1 MNKLKILLIISV
13 PLYIFLIFSSCSNDS
28 NPASDEASQI
38 SDIYS
43 QTIAAAD
50 NNSAADELQDIT
62 ESLNSQ
68 APVGLIDENE
78 FLERYG
84 YLYDI
89 DLDGHDEVLIL
100 YFDQVNEIITYK
112 KEGGRYTVWGE
123 PILFNNIHPEW
134 FSVDSLTLYYDPS
147 EDNYFYINEY
157 DVWEK
162 YFNYADVNKYS
173 ITENGLVKSNIA
185 HCEFL
190 YGEEIDFSVNTVL
203 GNEADPVGTVKF
215 EDMVHYHND
224 IDEYLNRFQKIKAI
238 KRDEL
243 TLRPLSQIS
252 FESIYSI
259 YE

>member
-1 MNKLKILLIISV
+1 MNKLKILFISV
-13 PLYIFLIFSSCSNDS
+13 LLYIFLIFSSCSNNS
-28 NPASDEASQI
+28 NPASDEVSQI
-38 SDIYS
+38 SDIYV
-43 QTIAAAD
+43 AAAND
-50 NNSAADELQDIT
+50 NLAADESPDIT

-78 FLERYG
+78 FLEQHG

-89 DLDGHDEVLIL
+89 DLDGIDEVLVL
-100 YFDQVNEIITYK
+100 YFDQVNEIIIYK
-112 KEGGRYTVWGE
+112 NEGGRYTVWGE

-134 FSVDSLTLYYDPS
+134 FSVDGLTLYYDPS

-162 YFNYADVNKYS
+162 YFNYADINKYS

-215 EDMVHYHND
+215 EDMVHYHNG

-238 KRDEL
+238 TRDEL
-243 TLRPLSQIS
+243 TFRPLSQIPL
-252 FESIYSI
+252 ESIYGI
-259 YE
+259 YD